1 MALVLI
7 VTAMRNVNTAHGTVS
22 AWRGGLQMSK
32 VEAVMY
38 YKTSMSIFRQWR
50 KNGLISREELM
61 AIDTI
66 IAEKYGI
73 SSCSIY
79 REIA

>member
-1 MALVLI
+1 
-7 VTAMRNVNTAHGTVS
+7 
-22 AWRGGLQMSK
+22 MSK